1 MIFSLLGYAAMARFA
16 PAAEVLALPEPKSPY
31 VRSAWHYA
39 RGEVF
44 AARGDVA
51 RLRSEITGIEGIK
64 GPTSRDDGTFQAA
77 QVPLIARA
85 VLAGRVAM
93 LEHRYADAAA
103 IFREAAELQ
112 ENPDFRLFSDPPVWW
127 YPVRRDLASALL
139 ASGDR
144 TAARKE
150 VEASLKL
157 WPRDPVALALLSKL
171 GVSHAS
177 R

>member
-1 MIFSLLGYAAMARFA
+1 
-16 PAAEVLALPEPKSPY
+16 LPEPKSGY
-31 VRSAWHYA
+31 VRSSWHYA

-44 AARGDVA
+44 AAQGDIS
-51 RLRSEITGIEGIK
+51 RLRAEIAGIEGIK
-64 GPTSRDDGTFQAA
+64 GPTNRDDGSFQAG

-85 VLAGRVAM
+85 VLTGRVAM

-127 YPVRRDLASALL
+127 YPVRRDLAVALL

-144 TAARKE
+144 DAARKE
-150 VEASLKL
+150 IEESLSL
-157 WPRDPVALALLSKL
+157 WPRDPVALGLLSTL
-171 GVSHAS
+171 ETRTAA